1 MKKTSRREFVVTGA
15 AAVAFSAALFKG
27 AQGWFSELGQYAG
40 IGLARPLGGV
50 LTAPSAQQIDPV
62 SHALNRL
69 TFGAGPGD
77 HARISAMGATGVQAF
92 IEQQLAPEKM
102 DDSLCDRA
110 IARFGDLWNEPLA
123 ELYDESDNILAPILR
138 RLTLLRAIYSERQLL
153 EVMCE
158 FWSDHFNIDPGK
170 GDCRWSKPHDDLA
183 VIRTHALGNFRDMLA
198 ASALSPAML
207 WYLDG
212 QANTR
217 RTPDEKPN
225 ENYARELM
233 ELHTLGVHGG
243 YSQQDVMEVARCL
256 TGWTVRAKKQ
266 ARITANILNP
276 FASATG
282 TDRRKPVQLPG
293 DVHFVKEAH
302 DDGVKR
308 VLGHDI
314 PAGLGARDLDRVIE
328 IICAHPS
335 TAQFIARKLCARFI
349 ADEPPQSAVDA
360 VASAFSTSKGDI
372 KTMLRT
378 LFATPEF
385 AASTGVK
392 FKRPFHFIVSALRA
406 TNASTDADRPLLSYL
421 ERMGHVPFRWPTPD
435 GYPAAANHWRATL
448 LWRWNF
454 ALALANN
461 QIGGTS
467 IARARLQARIGSDV
481 GLMATLLGRQP
492 RAEESDAWL
501 KSGDG
506 LALLLASP
514 AFQRC

>member
-1 MKKTSRREFVVTGA
+1 MKSSTRREFIA
-15 AAVAFSAALFKG
+15 ASAGAVALSVAIFRST
-27 AQGWFSELGQYAG
+27 QGFFTQMGQVAG
-40 IGLARPLGGV
+40 VGVERPLDGR
-50 LTAPSAQQIDPV
+50 LTPPGAREIDPV
-62 SHALNRL
+62 SHVLNRL
-69 TFGAGPGD
+69 TFGPGPGD
-77 HARISAMGATGVQAF
+77 HARVTSMGVEKF
-92 IEQQLAPEKM
+92 IEQQLEPQKI

-110 IARFGDLWNEPLA
+110 TARFSDMWNEPLG
-123 ELYDESDNILAPILR
+123 EQYDADPEALPPVLR
-138 RLTLLRAIYSERQLL
+138 RVTLLRAIYSERQLF

-170 GDCRWSKPHDDLA
+170 GDCRWTKPTDDA
-183 VIRTHALGNFRDMLA
+183 DVIRKHALGNFHELLR

-212 QANTR
+212 RANVKR
-217 RTPDEKPN
+217 KPDEKPN

-243 YSQQDVMEVARCL
+243 YTQQDVMEVARCL
-256 TGWTVRAKKQ
+256 TGWTVRGRRDDGFAKTLRSPQ
-266 ARITANILNP
+266 TDH
-276 FASATG
+276 FAVFF
-282 TDRRKPVQLPG
+282 RN
-293 DVHFVKEAH
+293 EAH
-302 DDGVKR
+302 DDAAKR
-308 VLGHDI
+308 VLGTEV
-314 PAGLGARDLDRVIE
+314 PAGLGKGDLDRVVE
-328 IICAHPS
+328 IVCGHAS
-335 TAQFIARKLCARFI
+335 TARFIARKLCVRFI
-349 ADEPPQSAVDA
+349 ADEPPTSAVTA

-372 KTMLRT
+372 RT
-378 LFATPEF
+378 TLCALFATPEF
-385 AASTGVK
+385 ASSPGIK

-406 TNASTDADRPLLSYL
+406 TNASTTADRPLLSYL
-421 ERMGHVPFRWPTPD
+421 ERMGHMPFRWPTPD
-435 GYPAAANHWRATL
+435 GYPATAQHWHSTL

-467 IARARLQARIGSDV
+467 IQRARLQARIGSDV

-506 LALLLASP
+506 LALMIASP